1 MKSLLARDNSFGEIL
16 KLSSSLFH
24 FPEIKEDVEMLI
36 FSNLTFVSF
45 VLLTSSFS
53 LKRGKFSRI
62 HDKRERENVVVHDNG
77 NNYAKT

>member
-1 MKSLLARDNSFGEIL
+1 MKSLLAGDNSFREIL
-16 KLSSSLFH
+16 KLSSSVFH

-53 LKRGKFSRI
+53 LKRETFQGFT
-62 HDKRERENVVVHDNG
+62 
-77 NNYAKT
+77 AKEKEKM